1 MLTLVFDDHPR
12 SSTDQ
17 PARVATEWRDE
28 HGRAFAV
35 GTVGPHARQIA
46 WTGLGTFRFTV
57 DSRDV
62 HFHPDPGVDRAWAA
76 DAFTRLIQ
84 PLILQ
89 AQGLP
94 ALHGS
99 AVADADGAIVFC
111 GLSGHGKSTL
121 AYALAGRP
129 GFSQLADDAVVL
141 RPDGPTAFVVTPLP
155 FRPRLRPPSAAVLQP
170 PGHDTAGGRP
180 STFHE
185 SPLRAVVV
193 LSQLS
198 SDEGSA
204 DAPRMTPV
212 APATAFRLLL
222 THAHCFDEAD
232 RDAMRAMVQHYFALA
247 ETVPVITLA
256 YRPDFAALPRLVD
269 TLLAAL
275 DGAPQDR
282 SGPTTR

>member
-1 MLTLVFDDHPR
+1 REQHVRPSPRRPRQSGPGSAPNCAKWAPSEPSSRPARARPPSWVIRQNPARCPVPTSRPAMLTLVFDDQPW

-35 GTVGPHARQIA
+35 GTVGPHARQIT

-62 HFHPDPGVDRAWAA
+62 HFHPVPGIDRAWAA

-99 AVADADGAIVFC
+99 ATTDADGAVVFC

-121 AYALAGRP
+121 AYALARRP

-141 RPDGPTAFVVTPLP
+141 RPAGPTAFVVAPLP

-170 PGHDTAGGRP
+170 PGPDETGKRP

-185 SPLRAVVV
+185 PPLRA
-193 LSQLS
+193 
-198 SDEGSA
+198 
-204 DAPRMTPV
+204 
-212 APATAFRLLL
+212 
-222 THAHCFDEAD
+222 
-232 RDAMRAMVQHYFALA
+232 
-247 ETVPVITLA
+247 
-256 YRPDFAALPRLVD
+256 
-269 TLLAAL
+269 
-275 DGAPQDR
+275 
-282 SGPTTR
+282 

>member
-1 MLTLVFDDHPR
+1 MLTLVFDDQPW

-35 GTVGPHARQIA
+35 GTVGPHARQIT

-62 HFHPDPGVDRAWAA
+62 HFHPVPGIDRAWAA

-99 AVADADGAIVFC
+99 ATTDADGAVVFC
-111 GLSGHGKSTL
+111 GVSGHGKSTL
-121 AYALAGRP
+121 AYALARRP

-141 RPDGPTAFVVTPLP
+141 RPAGPTAFVVAPLP

-170 PGHDTAGGRP
+170 PGPDETGKRP

-185 SPLRAVVV
+185 PPLRAVVV
-193 LSQLS
+193 LSQLPP
-198 SDEGSA
+198 DDARA
-204 DAPRMTPV
+204 DAPHLTRV

-247 ETVPVITLA
+247 GTVPVFTLA
-256 YRPDFAALPRLVD
+256 YRPDFPALPRLVD
-269 TLLAAL
+269 TLLTAL
-275 DGAPQDR
+275 NGATPDG
-282 SGPTTR
+282 SGPTRR